1 MSKKKKHG
9 FDELLHYMHLLE
21 KGYSVWSIH
30 RKFGIN
36 AEHLRRCWL
45 DYQEVGV
52 TALMKKDRRVLSR
65 EDRMQAV
72 SEYRNNLLSLREVV
86 TKYDIS
92 ESAFYTWRKAY
103 ETNQLDLIGTRPKG
117 RRPKDNMGRPK
128 KKKPEEMTELERL
141 RYENEC
147 LRTEN
152 ALLKKVRA
160 LVEERNARLREI
172 GQKPSKN

>member
-1 MSKKKKHG
+1 MKMLKEGYSGTYISDHFGIDHSLLNVLWIKYQKAGPSALVKKKNIRADGTLKERIVRDIQEN
-9 FDELLHYMHLLE
+9 FLTLYEASVKYDVSAPRLSIWLRTVRE
-21 KGYSVWSIH
+21 KGY
-30 RKFGIN
+30 
-36 AEHLRRCWL
+36 
-45 DYQEVGV
+45 
-52 TALMKKDRRVLSR
+52 TALYEYKKP
-65 EDRMQAV
+65 
-72 SEYRNNLLSLREVV
+72 
-86 TKYDIS
+86 
-92 ESAFYTWRKAY
+92 
-103 ETNQLDLIGTRPKG
+103 GRPL
-117 RRPKDNMGRPK
+117 KDMGRPK

>member
-1 MSKKKKHG
+1 MRKKHTCEDRLKYMKMLEAGYSINYITTHYGISHHLLDVLWGKYQKDGPLALVKKKNIRADGALKERIVRDVQEN
-9 FDELLHYMHLLE
+9 FLTLYEASVKYDVSVSRLSIWLQTVRE
-21 KGYSVWSIH
+21 KGY
-30 RKFGIN
+30 
-36 AEHLRRCWL
+36 
-45 DYQEVGV
+45 
-52 TALMKKDRRVLSR
+52 TALYEYKRPGRPSKD
-65 EDRMQAV
+65 
-72 SEYRNNLLSLREVV
+72 
-86 TKYDIS
+86 
-92 ESAFYTWRKAY
+92 
-103 ETNQLDLIGTRPKG
+103 
-117 RRPKDNMGRPK
+117 MGRPK

>member
-1 MSKKKKHG
+1 MHTKHG
-9 FDELLHYMHLLE
+9 FNEKLRYIRMLE
-21 KGYSVWSIH
+21 EGYTIDYI
-30 RKFGIN
+30 KKQFGIN
-36 AEHLRRCWL
+36 DTQLKVMWL
-45 DYQEVGV
+45 KYQRDGLS
-52 TALMKKDRRVLSR
+52 ALMDRSTSNHTPATIKLAAVKDYVEKRLPL
-65 EDRMQAV
+65 V
-72 SEYRNNLLSLREVV
+72 SVCL
-86 TKYDIS
+86 KYDIDKS
-92 ESAFYTWRKAY
+92 TIQRWKTKYLQQGIDAFVEEST
-103 ETNQLDLIGTRPKG
+103 LSD
-117 RRPKDNMGRPK
+117 MGRPR

>member
-1 MSKKKKHG
+1 MHTKHGMKEKLMYVNMLKEGYTVDYIKKH
-9 FDELLHYMHLLE
+9 
-21 KGYSVWSIH
+21 
-30 RKFGIN
+30 FGIN
-36 AEHLRRCWL
+36 DTQLMVMWTK
-45 DYQEVGV
+45 YQREGLS
-52 TALMKKDRRVLSR
+52 AL
-65 EDRMQAV
+65 EDRSTAKQNAPEIKLAAIHDFV
-72 SEYRNNLLSLREVV
+72 EKKLTLAEVCL
-86 TKYDIS
+86 KYDIDKSSIQRWKAKYAKEGIDAFIKS
-92 ESAFYTWRKAY
+92 E
-103 ETNQLDLIGTRPKG
+103 EQLL
-117 RRPKDNMGRPK
+117 MGRPR

>member
-1 MSKKKKHG
+1 MDGAFRERVIRDIKENKLTLCKASAKYG
-9 FDELLHYMHLLE
+9 IGGPTITTWLQIVRE
-21 KGYSVWSIH
+21 KGYPGLYERI
-30 RKFGIN
+30 KKK
-36 AEHLRRCWL
+36 RR
-45 DYQEVGV
+45 
-52 TALMKKDRRVLSR
+52 LSK
-65 EDRMQAV
+65 E
-72 SEYRNNLLSLREVV
+72 
-86 TKYDIS
+86 
-92 ESAFYTWRKAY
+92 
-103 ETNQLDLIGTRPKG
+103 
-117 RRPKDNMGRPK
+117 MGRPK

>member
-1 MSKKKKHG
+1 MIEDGYSIRSISKDYGIDLKDLSALWIKYQHEGAMGLKKKQYVRTDG
-9 FDELLHYMHLLE
+9 PFRETVVRD
-21 KGYSVWSIH
+21 I
-30 RKFGIN
+30 
-36 AEHLRRCWL
+36 AENCL
-45 DYQEVGV
+45 
-52 TALMKKDRRVLSR
+52 TLS
-65 EDRMQAV
+65 EAAV
-72 SEYRNNLLSLREVV
+72 
-86 TKYDIS
+86 KYDVSIS
-92 ESAFYTWRKAY
+92 RIKTWNRIARKDGYGALY
-103 ETNQLDLIGTRPKG
+103 KQKRICRP
-117 RRPKDNMGRPK
+117 PKDMGRPK